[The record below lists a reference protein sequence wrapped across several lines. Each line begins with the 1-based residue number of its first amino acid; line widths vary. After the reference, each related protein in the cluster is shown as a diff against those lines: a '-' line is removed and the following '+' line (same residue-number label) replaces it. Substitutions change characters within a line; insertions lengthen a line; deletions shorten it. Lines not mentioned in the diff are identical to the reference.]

1 MDRSALHRFFL
12 NECSPAE
19 RKEVID
25 WLLNPQNDLLIKIWM
40 KENWDLIP
48 LIDTERKTGELDVQ
62 QIWSDLSEKLFDRD
76 AGVNYLENATVNH
89 REDASLI
96 ELGDISVNRQVGDSF
111 NHLLNQSYA
120 DSQYPGIPA
129 YEPEIATTEAPVK
142 NMRPRA
148 TKTWW
153 IAAASIILALGLF
166 AYSYR
171 ESILYVRYQT
181 DFGEVAEFNLADG
194 SHVVLNAN
202 SSLLVPRWG
211 FNNGDRKVA
220 LDGEAAFKVTH
231 TANHQKFLVTT
242 NSSLNV
248 EVLGTEFLLYSRNQR
263 NKVILKEG
271 SVKVRFNEEQRQPV
285 LMEPGD
291 VVTADKAGSLSVK
304 HKQPV
309 SNFIPWKDHRFIF
322 ESTSLNEVI
331 SHISEFFG
339 DNIVIND
346 KKIGNKTITGSFS
359 ATSAREL
366 LTIISE
372 IYNLELDQT
381 KEKIILREKTPVSIE
396 QLPLKEQ

>member
-1 MDRSALHRFFL
+1 MDKSALHRFFL

-48 LIDTERKTGELDVQ
+48 LIHTERKTGELDVQ
-62 QIWSDLSEKLFDRD
+62 QIWSDLSEKLFARD
-76 AGVNYLENATVNH
+76 AGVNHLEKASVNETGDSSVNH
-89 REDASLI
+89 LEDASVI
-96 ELGDISVNRQVGDSF
+96 
-111 NHLLNQSYA
+111 HLLNQSNA
-120 DSQYPGIPA
+120 NSEYPGISSHL
-129 YEPEIATTEAPVK
+129 PEIEITEAPVR
-142 NMRPRA
+142 NLLPRA
-148 TKTWW
+148 SKTWW
-153 IAAASIILALGLF
+153 IAAASVILALGFF
-166 AYSYR
+166 AYGYR

-202 SSLLVPRWG
+202 SSLLVPRWD
-211 FNNGDRKVA
+211 FNKGDRKVA

-231 TANHQKFLVTT
+231 TVNHQKFLVTT

-248 EVLGTEFLLYSRNQR
+248 EVLGTEFLLYSRNQK

-271 SVKVRFNEEQRQPV
+271 SVKVRFNDEQRQPV
-285 LMEPGD
+285 LMKPGD
-291 VVTADKAGSLSVK
+291 VVTADKAGSLSVR
-304 HKQPV
+304 HKQPI

-346 KKIGNKTITGSFS
+346 KTIGNKTITGSFS

-381 KEKIILREKTPVSIE
+381 KEKIILREKSPVLIE
-396 QLPLKEQ
+396 QRPLKEQ